1 MKTDRHSELV
11 TVDIRPAARTNIS
24 DFISCAVVVEHV
36 ANNEVPRKMID
47 ALREF
52 IFSFILNMS

>member
-1 MKTDRHSELV
+1 M